1 MSTLPARRLV
11 TGRPLFD
18 VWPRLES
25 DLGFAML
32 GDFPTPIERLEGAR
46 APHGPGTDVYLK
58 RDDLSSPW
66 YGGNKVRTLEPLL
79 GRALRQGNP
88 TVIATGAYGSN
99 HAVATLLHARRLG
112 LRSGVMLFSQ
122 PFSATAL
129 DNLRVSVTHA
139 DEVADLGHWSMLPYA
154 VWRRGGIA
162 RGAPRPFVMPPGGAI
177 PHGCLGF
184 MSAGLELG
192 LQVDSG
198 LLPPP
203 DEIVIAL
210 GSTCSSAGLLVGLRL
225 AARLG
230 LGRGTA
236 RVSRAVREPPLLV
249 AVRVTP
255 WPLTSAFRILRL
267 ARRLS
272 TWLFEKTGDPCFD
285 LPRGQLAQGLELDG
299 SQLGAGYGRATRA
312 GLDAIQRLSPFS
324 FALDTSYSAK
334 SAAALLARSRRE
346 PRVRLYWCTKSSAP
360 LPAVNVEKLA
370 LAPAGMR
377 GWMERG
383 LRGLQ
388 G

>member
-32 GDFPTPIERLEGAR
+32 GDFPTPIERLDGAR

-198 LLPPP
+198 LLPP
-203 DEIVIAL
+203 
-210 GSTCSSAGLLVGLRL
+210 
-225 AARLG
+225 
-230 LGRGTA
+230 
-236 RVSRAVREPPLLV
+236 
-249 AVRVTP
+249 
-255 WPLTSAFRILRL
+255 
-267 ARRLS
+267 
-272 TWLFEKTGDPCFD
+272 
-285 LPRGQLAQGLELDG
+285 
-299 SQLGAGYGRATRA
+299 
-312 GLDAIQRLSPFS
+312 
-324 FALDTSYSAK
+324 
-334 SAAALLARSRRE
+334 
-346 PRVRLYWCTKSSAP
+346 
-360 LPAVNVEKLA
+360 
-370 LAPAGMR
+370 
-377 GWMERG
+377 
-383 LRGLQ
+383 
-388 G
+388 